1 MGGWQQAG
9 NVIRLEGENYWMC
22 EQREEWEHSPELAR
36 LVARDMRRPGG
47 GDWPHGDRRQELVFI
62 GQGLDQEFIQT
73 RLDQCL
79 LTDAEMALG
88 PEQWRETMA
97 ECDNIQLELRVE
109 DHVEGEFSG
118 EEEDVEESSL
128 KKGRDEENND
138 SGDIKKR
145 KMESESGE
153 LKYFKVAIDAI
164 FQNWSALQLAV
175 TQGAGGPQ
183 SKEKAE
189 WMVGVTENW
198 FYENKDLEDFEVAD
212 FLDEIMQNE
221 FTLSI
226 DDGSLDDVART
237 VCEYFTIC
245 SSSDEA
251 DIKAKLQSLPK
262 CDLSKCQ
269 FKDEFND
276 EEAESNHETVEKAEN
291 TDDKS
296 NVAEVDEDGF
306 ETVKSRRKK

>member
-1 MGGWQQAG
+1 MG
-9 NVIRLEGENYWMC
+9 
-22 EQREEWEHSPELAR
+22 
-36 LVARDMRRPGG
+36 
-47 GDWPHGDRRQELVFI
+47 WPHGDRRQELVFI

-79 LTDAEMALG
+79 LTEEEMALG

-97 ECDNIQLELRVE
+97 ESDNIQLELRVE

-118 EEEDVEESSL
+118 EEEDVEENSL

-189 WMVGVTENW
+189 WMVGVMENW